1 MALGAGKEMSA
12 LTVPEI
18 AYCAVA
24 LVISFAVRGGIGFGA
39 AALPLIALVLPMKLV
54 VPVFTVL
61 GIFSSWSIVF
71 NDARHIVWRELLR
84 LFPYTVGGAL
94 IGLYFYDALD
104 AHTLARGLGVLVLAY
119 GGSTLWQSL
128 RQRAPRQWPPA
139 LTLPLSGSLAGFV
152 GTLFGAMAGVFYAIY
167 LDMQKLDKHR
177 FRATVAASL
186 LVLGIVRGAGY
197 FAVGAYDREAL
208 TATAVSLPLM
218 YVGVALGNQIH
229 TNLSEIAF
237 RRLLSVVLI
246 GSGVPL
252 ILG

>member
-1 MALGAGKEMSA
+1 MSS
-12 LTVPEI
+12 LTAPEV
-18 AYCAVA
+18 AYCC
-24 LVISFAVRGGIGFGA
+24 LVLVLSFAIRGGIGFGA

-71 NDARHIVWRELLR
+71 NDARHVVWRELLR
-84 LFPYTVGGAL
+84 LLPYTIVGAL
-94 IGLYFYDALD
+94 IGLYFYNAFD

-119 GGSTLWQSL
+119 GSSTLWQSL
-128 RQRAPRQWPPA
+128 RQRPPPRWPRG
-139 LTLPLSGSLAGFV
+139 LTLPLSGSLAGIV

-208 TATAVSLPLM
+208 IATAVSLPLM
-218 YVGVALGNQIH
+218 YVGIALGNHIH
-229 TNLSEIAF
+229 TNLSESAF